1 MSYVKSKIPDG
12 HYFNRR
18 KDLRLI
24 PELAVNP
31 LGNRIIEA
39 FFVTTDE

>member
-1 MSYVKSKIPDG
+1 MLNKLQAENLYYD
-12 HYFNRR
+12 RR